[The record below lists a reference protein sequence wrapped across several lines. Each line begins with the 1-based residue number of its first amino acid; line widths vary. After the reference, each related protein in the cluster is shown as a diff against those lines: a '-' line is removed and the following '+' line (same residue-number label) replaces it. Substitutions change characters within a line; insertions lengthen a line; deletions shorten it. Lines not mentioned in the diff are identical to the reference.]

1 MSGGGGGGGGGAKLQ
16 TKGPLNNLQVFNHLN
31 LAALYCTYTH
41 MSDMIWN
48 LVRLVS
54 INNISEVIFLICFQ
68 IIRNNTILNII
79 QTTSGEM

>member
-1 MSGGGGGGGGGAKLQ
+1 VGGGGGPNYKL
-16 TKGPLNNLQVFNHLN
+16 KAPNNLQVFNHLN

-54 INNISEVIFLICFQ
+54 ISNISEVIFLICFQ